1 VPPGLGPAEVEM
13 AYDTSLSSSGGP
25 SLTRSFL
32 SALSAEQGPPPRPS
46 KYLHTEPSG
55 HGGHGGH
62 GEQSGQ
68 SGYSTIASSQHGM
81 SGSYP
86 PSNQH
91 GYSHGHGHGHSHGHG
106 HGHVPRRRIPSATPS
121 TTSVSDGE
129 EEDIQED
136 TAAGLDPEEVRD
148 WLEKGKVK
156 GKGKGTGTA
165 RRVDPV
171 NGKGKGK
178 GRMMDQ
184 DEGLDVDVDMDEE
197 GLSPGKP
204 LELPAEILSQVS
216 HPSRHI
222 VLPILPLVRPRRL
235 APTFSKTMWDKD

>member
-1 VPPGLGPAEVEM
+1 
-13 AYDTSLSSSGGP
+13 
-25 SLTRSFL
+25 
-32 SALSAEQGPPPRPS
+32 
-46 KYLHTEPSG
+46 
-55 HGGHGGH
+55 
-62 GEQSGQ
+62 
-68 SGYSTIASSQHGM
+68 
-81 SGSYP
+81 
-86 PSNQH
+86 
-91 GYSHGHGHGHSHGHG
+91 
-106 HGHVPRRRIPSATPS
+106 
-121 TTSVSDGE
+121 VSDGE

-136 TAAGLDPEEVRD
+136 TAAGMDPEEVRD